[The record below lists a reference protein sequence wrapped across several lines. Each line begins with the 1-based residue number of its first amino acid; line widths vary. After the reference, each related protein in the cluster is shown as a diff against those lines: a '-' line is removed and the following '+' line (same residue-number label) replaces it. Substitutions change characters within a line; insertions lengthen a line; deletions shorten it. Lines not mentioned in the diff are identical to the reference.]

1 MLSSD
6 ELQQLNDK
14 TAEATTAMVREH
26 PVVAPV
32 IGATPVLESTAVS
45 TTQNKISELLP
56 LNE

>member
-1 MLSSD
+1 MLNSD

-14 TAEATTAMVREH
+14 TAEATTAMVKEH

-32 IGATPVLESTAVS
+32 IGATPVLESTPI
-45 TTQNKISELLP
+45 TNIQNKISELLP